1 MRHSKRIAVAA
12 ASVVLG
18 LALVACTQQPEPQPG
33 PPEPEP
39 SVSSAPIVVDTEF
52 TPGGS
57 ASDNK
62 AHFDA
67 IAGKVSAANRTPRGV
82 LFVDALAAGGF
93 DKAAMEVTFDKTAID
108 LFADNVQF
116 SVLIGGECII
126 GQDGNVGYQST
137 VLPVLSSGSC
147 LVGKTRPITW

>member
-1 MRHSKRIAVAA
+1 M
-12 ASVVLG
+12 
-18 LALVACTQQPEPQPG
+18 
-33 PPEPEP
+33 
-39 SVSSAPIVVDTEF
+39 
-52 TPGGS
+52 
-57 ASDNK
+57 
-62 AHFDA
+62 
-67 IAGKVSAANRTPRGV
+67 ANRAQLTQERSR
-82 LFVDALAAGGF
+82 LRREELLAA
-93 DKAAMEVTFDKTAID
+93 AID